1 MYILL
6 LQSPIGLSA
15 RGGAASLI
23 APPHVSGDDA
33 RMQPW
38 GALQSYFHKLCPD
51 VIVHIGFG
59 DVCLILHP
67 CTGLMYGP
75 VPGRGL
81 ISLIKPNTYVIVEGF
96 GGVAAVDWG

>member
-1 MYILL
+1 MEQPASSLL
-6 LQSPIGLSA
+6 RTFPA
-15 RGGAASLI
+15 MTHACSL
-23 APPHVSGDDA
+23 G
-33 RMQPW
+33 